1 MKKNV
6 VGVFASSFE
15 ALRAIDSM
23 KQDGIDKSHIYVIA
37 HDDYETRMIEEKA
50 GVAVDHNVTEEENRG
65 FWNELKSFFTG
76 NSSEY
81 SAYSDYLLGIGMTQ
95 YDVEQYA
102 NEIEGGKILVLVDSE
117 YDEGRTGVLTTENME
132 ERTHAVERHMPSD
145 EEPFDGQG
153 EVIQPENELLDGNH
167 TTLDANGF
175 RNSLLNNEKKVTR
188 DKEYEEED
196 NPFYDR

>member
-15 ALRAIDSM
+15 ALRTIDSM

-37 HDDYETRMIEEKA
+37 HDDYETRIIEEKS
-50 GVAVDHNVTEEENRG
+50 GVAVDHNITEEENRG

-81 SAYSDYLLGIGMTQ
+81 SAYSDYLLSLGMTQ

-102 NEIEGGKILVLVDSE
+102 KEVEGGKILVLVDSE
-117 YDEGRTGVLTTENME
+117 YDEGRTGVLTSENVS
-132 ERTHAVERHMPSD
+132 ERTHAVERHLPSD
-145 EEPFDGQG
+145 DEMLDDSAVGLFEEEQTTLDQG
-153 EVIQPENELLDGNH
+153 EV
-167 TTLDANGF
+167 
-175 RNSLLNNEKKVTR
+175 R
-188 DKEYEEED
+188 DPLYSADNKQIRQKEYEEEE